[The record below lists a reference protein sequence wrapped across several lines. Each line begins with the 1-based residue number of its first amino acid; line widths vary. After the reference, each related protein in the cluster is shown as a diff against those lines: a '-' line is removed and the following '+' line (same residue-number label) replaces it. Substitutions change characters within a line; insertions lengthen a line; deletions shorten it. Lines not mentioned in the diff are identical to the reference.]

1 MNSLYLEILIIV
13 VTLYAGIVAYI
24 EIKKYIKSEDE
35 MRSPND
41 MNVFHVAILSNLG
54 LISIGITAVGILSL
68 IFLCIETYF

>member
-35 MRSPND
+35 MRRTND